1 MLTYNTFVITYKIYK
16 NVDSGFLFVSITYN
30 LINKL
35 LLTLLY
41 ILISKNDVANVLHEY
56 IN

>member
-41 ILISKNDVANVLHEY
+41 ILISKNNILHKY

>member
-1 MLTYNTFVITYKIYK
+1 MLTYNTFVITYKTYK
-16 NVDSGFLFVSITYN
+16 NVDSDFLFVSITYN